1 MAELQ
6 LYIGGNPRRHLGF
19 IDLVGVP
26 SVGYVENSKYGA
38 HLGDKSYYIL
48 CHDVDYVHY
57 ALVDKT
63 YKCSDVPSLFA
74 QLEFWLSVPKGM
86 KLSSISPYKLLN
98 DIHDKFVEQYTTRD
112 IVDNPIC
119 KDIGPKE
126 YDKSLFE
133 SIIAQVV
140 LADDRSMYVQM
151 KGDKS
156 GYIRCESNDKIDQL
170 LSDTQYEEFRAFRD
184 VIISTS
190 CASKSEA
197 ELLSIVIPRPHKYT
211 VYCYIDDDTRE
222 MHRSKNSLMYDTDS
236 FDTLDILSDDQR
248 YKYSEVRFT
257 LGELKNA
264 PDGKKY
270 EGVKLV
276 AELISDQ
283 DSIRCYVSRE
293 VRTYPVYLKTDIAP
307 DMLSTLANTGYEL
320 WFGNRQLQ
328 VAQFSTG
335 STLGSLTFDE
345 IESGKKDIR
354 VINPDGSAKL
364 KLSMP
369 ESSQYIL
376 TLEMEMPKRSK
387 QESEQTVY
395 GVIGAVPPVAKSVPN
410 DVVRIDVKGL
420 PVTAA
425 SRGSVGGYSLGG
437 KRYTCQVVFEPSEE
451 GEARYESDYVDLSAG
466 EVTELKV
473 KKAEKKTEGR
483 YKTLVYILSAVV
495 LLLTAACAGLSY
507 WGVYKTVKTLKETE
521 SKLGVSETKVDSLRT
536 ECSNLKNQKQQGST
550 KDDDLTNLQKEI
562 NRLNGKVSDLNN
574 KLEQTELVLHM
585 IKTKPK
591 SAEKLKIDKEN
602 AEAWNALST
611 LSLKIRQKVVTDY
624 CAETEKPTMDG
635 LLVYSKKN
643 QCKR

>member
-6 LYIGGNPRRHLGF
+6 LYIGGNPRRHLGY
-19 IDLVGVP
+19 IDLVGRP
-26 SVGYVENSKYGA
+26 SVGYVDSSKYGA

-57 ALVDKT
+57 AFVDKT
-63 YKCSDVPSLFA
+63 YKCSDVPSMFA

-98 DIHDKFVEQYTTRD
+98 YIHDKFVEQYTTRD
-112 IVDNPIC
+112 IVNNPIC
-119 KDIGPKE
+119 KELEPKE

-156 GYIRCESNDKIDQL
+156 GYIRCESDDKIDQL

-197 ELLSIVIPRPHKYT
+197 ELLSIVIPRPHKYA

-270 EGVKLV
+270 DGDKLV

-307 DMLSTLANTGYEL
+307 DMLSALANTGYEL

-345 IESGKKDIR
+345 IENGKKNIK

-376 TLEMEMPKRSK
+376 TLEMEIPKRSK

-451 GEARYESDYVDLSAG
+451 GEARYESNYVDLSAG
-466 EVTELKV
+466 EVAELKV
-473 KKAEKKTEGR
+473 IKAEKKTEGN

-507 WGVYKTVKTLKETE
+507 WGVYKTVQTRKEIE
-521 SKLGVSETKVDSLRT
+521 SKLRVSKEKVTSLSRECDSLKQKKQQGPTKEKALQACQESVNELRT
-536 ECSNLKNQKQQGST
+536 EVKTLS
-550 KDDDLTNLQKEI
+550 
-562 NRLNGKVSDLNN
+562 N
-574 KLEQTELVLHM
+574 KLEQTQLVLHM
-585 IKTKPK
+585 IKTNPK
-591 SAEKLKIDKEN
+591 SAAELKIKETKN
-602 AEAWNALST
+602 AEAWNALSK
-611 LSLKIRQKVVTDY
+611 LSLEIRQKEVTKY
-624 CAETEKPTMDG
+624 CDKTENPTMEG
-635 LLVYSKKN
+635 LLNSVKPN
-643 QCKR
+643 